1 MKTTKDFT
9 QEEQLDLF
17 KVRLSLGDYFIEVD
31 EAEPDEV
38 LLGDTFGNYLC
49 IPTDIYVSLTRAF
62 TVRKD
67 SPEDD

>member
-17 KVRLSLGDYFIEVD
+17 KVRLSLGDYYIEVD
-31 EAEPDEV
+31 EAEPSEI

-49 IPTDIYVSLTRAF
+49 IPTDTYVALTRSF
-62 TVRKD
+62 IVRED